1 MPRQQGPAPSARAPR
16 FSSATPSQPRTVL
29 RRPWRCSLRRGAAS
43 VLHCAPRVL
52 PLAGGASE
60 CCIGRLA
67 VAKWILAPPTSSH
80 GKDSGGRRALG
91 RERAPGALAPRAH
104 GQGRAQES
112 QLGNVVLRV
121 PLLSTEVRTVAT
133 FGTTRSST
141 AEDRR
146 EEKGRRKR
154 GHPRRPPGTEI
165 SNCAAGYSIPPLRTS
180 SKNHNNVFQRVTGYI
195 INGESLPQENMLSSS
210 FIEY

>member
-80 GKDSGGRRALG
+80 GKGSGGRRALG

-146 EEKGRRKR
+146 EEKGRGKR
-154 GHPRRPPGTEI
+154 GHPRRPPAKYPT
-165 SNCAAGYSIPPLRTS
+165 APLDTVFLHSVHPQRTIIMFF
-180 SKNHNNVFQRVTGYI
+180 KELLVTLLTGNH
-195 INGESLPQENMLSSS
+195 SLKKTWTV
-210 FIEY
+210 